1 MGRRVKIY
9 KKELDKKMTYSYNFT
24 YRGTYRGTQ
33 RNGGKKMKKSLA
45 MLMTLLFVLLGT
57 TAWAQSYTAGVYT
70 AQANGNNGP
79 VTVEVEVSDA
89 EILSVKV
96 TEHAETAGL
105 SDTPI
110 ERIPAKIVEGQTLA
124 VDTVSG
130 ATNTSNAILKAAE
143 DALAQA
149 GADIEALKAVQ
160 EKDETAGETAERH
173 VQALVIGAGGSGLA
187 AAITLQEQG
196 IETLVVDKMANAGGA
211 TALTGALIN
220 GGCSKQQDKRGVTDD
235 VQTMFMDAMVYGSFQ
250 NDARM
255 TWLMVN
261 NTGDS
266 VDWLHDTV
274 GVEFEEAINHFPE
287 HTNDRAFYPKGKQP
301 GYLTGTMEQ
310 HYLSNGGEL
319 LLETRA
325 QHLLTEDGRVIGAS
339 CSTADGTLNIYA
351 DVTLLATGGYGASVA
366 LRPADQM
373 GTLFYGAS
381 ASTGD
386 GIIMAEEVG
395 AMTHY
400 MQYLKSYPQGIEK
413 PLDGG
418 NITADGTTFRGNA
431 YISPLASQAVTL
443 NDGAIYVNVEGERC
457 MNENMDFVSI
467 KKVTQKQT
475 DMTVYLVMDQK
486 GYDNW
491 MGMMEVSAGLTP
503 EIVAP
508 WLDADDGKPVFR
520 KGATVEEAAAKAG
533 IDAEKLSA
541 TVAHFNEMVASG
553 KDDDFGRAEMS
564 VGLDSDG
571 PIYIV
576 EQRLRMATSLGGL
589 KTSTSFEVYDEN
601 EQAIDGLYACGE
613 VIGGVHGDE
622 SMPSNCVAW
631 AVTSGRLAAK
641 AAADAVKA
649 K

>member
-1 MGRRVKIY
+1 
-9 KKELDKKMTYSYNFT
+9 
-24 YRGTYRGTQ
+24 
-33 RNGGKKMKKSLA
+33 MKKSLA
-45 MLMTLLFVLLGT
+45 MLMTLLLVLLGT

-160 EKDETAGETAERH
+160 EKDETVGETAERH

-220 GGCSKQQDKRGVTDD
+220 GGCSKQQAERGVTDD

-287 HTNDRAFYPKGKQP
+287 HTNDRAFYPKGKLP

-443 NDGAIYVNVEGERC
+443 NDGAISVNVEGERC

>member
-1 MGRRVKIY
+1 
-9 KKELDKKMTYSYNFT
+9 
-24 YRGTYRGTQ
+24 
-33 RNGGKKMKKSLA
+33 MKKSLA

-70 AQANGNNGP
+70 AQANGNNGS

-149 GADIEALKAVQ
+149 GADIEALKVVQ

-187 AAITLQEQG
+187 AAITLQERG

-220 GGCSKQQDKRGVTDD
+220 GGCSKQQAERGVTDD

-287 HTNDRAFYPKGKQP
+287 HTNDRAFYPKGKLP

>member
-1 MGRRVKIY
+1 
-9 KKELDKKMTYSYNFT
+9 
-24 YRGTYRGTQ
+24 
-33 RNGGKKMKKSLA
+33 MKKSLA

-220 GGCSKQQDKRGVTDD
+220 GGCSKQQAERGVTDD

-287 HTNDRAFYPKGKQP
+287 HTNDRAFYPKGKLP

-366 LRPADQM
+366 LRPADQT

-381 ASTGD
+381 SSTGD

-486 GYDNW
+486 GYDKW

>member
-1 MGRRVKIY
+1 
-9 KKELDKKMTYSYNFT
+9 
-24 YRGTYRGTQ
+24 
-33 RNGGKKMKKSLA
+33 MKKSLA

-79 VTVEVEVSDA
+79 VTFEVEVSDA

-220 GGCSKQQDKRGVTDD
+220 GGCSKQQAERGVTDD

-287 HTNDRAFYPKGKQP
+287 HTNDRAFYPKGKLP

-381 ASTGD
+381 SSTGD

>member
-1 MGRRVKIY
+1 
-9 KKELDKKMTYSYNFT
+9 
-24 YRGTYRGTQ
+24 
-33 RNGGKKMKKSLA
+33 MKKSLA
-45 MLMTLLFVLLGT
+45 MLMTLLFVLWGT

-220 GGCSKQQDKRGVTDD
+220 GGCSKQQAERGVTDD

-287 HTNDRAFYPKGKQP
+287 HTNDRAFYPKGKLP

-486 GYDNW
+486 GYDKW

>member
-1 MGRRVKIY
+1 
-9 KKELDKKMTYSYNFT
+9 
-24 YRGTYRGTQ
+24 
-33 RNGGKKMKKSLA
+33 MKKSLA

-57 TAWAQSYTAGVYT
+57 TAWAQSYMAGVYT

-220 GGCSKQQDKRGVTDD
+220 GGCSKQQAERGVTDD

-287 HTNDRAFYPKGKQP
+287 HTNDRAFYPKGKLP

-381 ASTGD
+381 SSTGD

-486 GYDNW
+486 GYDKW

>member
-1 MGRRVKIY
+1 
-9 KKELDKKMTYSYNFT
+9 
-24 YRGTYRGTQ
+24 
-33 RNGGKKMKKSLA
+33 MKKSLA
-45 MLMTLLFVLLGT
+45 MLMTLLLVLLGT
-57 TAWAQSYTAGVYT
+57 TAWAQSYKAGVYT

-220 GGCSKQQDKRGVTDD
+220 GGCSKQQAERGVTDD

-287 HTNDRAFYPKGKQP
+287 HTNDRAFYPKGKLP

-381 ASTGD
+381 SSTGD

>member
-1 MGRRVKIY
+1 M
-9 KKELDKKMTYSYNFT
+9 
-24 YRGTYRGTQ
+24 
-33 RNGGKKMKKSLA
+33 
-45 MLMTLLFVLLGT
+45 
-57 TAWAQSYTAGVYT
+57 YT

-220 GGCSKQQDKRGVTDD
+220 GGCSKQQAERGVTDD
-235 VQTMFMDAMVYGSFQ
+235 VQSMLMAAMVYGSFQ

-287 HTNDRAFYPKGKQP
+287 HTNDRAFYPKGKLP

>member
-1 MGRRVKIY
+1 
-9 KKELDKKMTYSYNFT
+9 
-24 YRGTYRGTQ
+24 
-33 RNGGKKMKKSLA
+33 

-220 GGCSKQQDKRGVTDD
+220 GGCSKQQAERGVTDD

-381 ASTGD
+381 SSTGD

-486 GYDNW
+486 GYDKW

>member
-1 MGRRVKIY
+1 
-9 KKELDKKMTYSYNFT
+9 
-24 YRGTYRGTQ
+24 
-33 RNGGKKMKKSLA
+33 MKKSLA

-220 GGCSKQQDKRGVTDD
+220 GGCSKQQAERGVTDD

-413 PLDGG
+413 PLEGG

-601 EQAIDGLYACGE
+601 EQVIDGLYACGE

>member
-1 MGRRVKIY
+1 
-9 KKELDKKMTYSYNFT
+9 
-24 YRGTYRGTQ
+24 
-33 RNGGKKMKKSLA
+33 MKKSLA

-220 GGCSKQQDKRGVTDD
+220 GGCSKQQAERGVTDD

-553 KDDDFGRAEMS
+553 KDDDVGRAEMS

>member
-1 MGRRVKIY
+1 
-9 KKELDKKMTYSYNFT
+9 
-24 YRGTYRGTQ
+24 
-33 RNGGKKMKKSLA
+33 MKKSLA

-124 VDTVSG
+124 VDTISG

-220 GGCSKQQDKRGVTDD
+220 GGCSKQQAERGVTDD

>member
-1 MGRRVKIY
+1 
-9 KKELDKKMTYSYNFT
+9 
-24 YRGTYRGTQ
+24 
-33 RNGGKKMKKSLA
+33 MKKSLA

-160 EKDETAGETAERH
+160 EKDETAGKTAERH

-220 GGCSKQQDKRGVTDD
+220 GGCSKQQAERGVTDD

>member
-1 MGRRVKIY
+1 
-9 KKELDKKMTYSYNFT
+9 
-24 YRGTYRGTQ
+24 
-33 RNGGKKMKKSLA
+33 MKKSLA

-220 GGCSKQQDKRGVTDD
+220 GGCSKQQAERGVTDD

-418 NITADGTTFRGNA
+418 NIMADGTTFRGNA

>member
-1 MGRRVKIY
+1 
-9 KKELDKKMTYSYNFT
+9 
-24 YRGTYRGTQ
+24 
-33 RNGGKKMKKSLA
+33 MKKSMA
-45 MLMTLLFVLLGT
+45 MLLTLLLVLFGT

-79 VTVEVEVSDA
+79 VTVEVEVNDS
-89 EILSVKV
+89 EILNVRV
-96 TEHAETAGL
+96 TDHAETAGL
-105 SDTPI
+105 SDAPI
-110 ERIPAKIVEGQTLA
+110 ERIPAEIVEGQTLA

-149 GADIEALKAVQ
+149 GADIEALKVVK
-160 EKDETAGETAERH
+160 EKTDAACEVTERH

-196 IETLVVDKMANAGGA
+196 VETLVVDKMASAGGA

-220 GGCSKQQDKRGVTDD
+220 GGCSKQQAERGVTDD
-235 VQTMFMDAMVYGSFQ
+235 VQTMFMDAMEYGSFE

-274 GVEFEEAINHFPE
+274 GVEFEDVINHFPE
-287 HTNDRAFYPKGKQP
+287 HTNDRAFYPKGKLP

-310 HYLSNGGEL
+310 YYRSNGGEL

-325 QHLLTEDGRVIGAS
+325 QHLLTENGRVVGAS
-339 CSTADGTLNIYA
+339 CSTTDGVLNIYA

-366 LRPADQM
+366 LRPENQM

-431 YISPLASQAVTL
+431 YISPLASQAATL

-486 GYDNW
+486 GFDNW
-491 MGMMEVSAGLTP
+491 MAKMEVSAGLTQ
-503 EIVAP
+503 EIVEP
-508 WLDADDGKPVFR
+508 WLDATEGKPVFR
-520 KGATVEEAAAKAG
+520 RGATVEEAAEKAG
-533 IDAEKLSA
+533 INAEKLSE
-541 TVAHFNEMVASG
+541 TVAHFNDMVAAG

-564 VGLDSDG
+564 VGLDLDG
-571 PIYIV
+571 QIYIV

-601 EQAIDGLYACGE
+601 EQVIDGLYACGE
-613 VIGGVHGDE
+613 IIGGVHGDE

-649 K
+649 E

>member
-1 MGRRVKIY
+1 
-9 KKELDKKMTYSYNFT
+9 
-24 YRGTYRGTQ
+24 
-33 RNGGKKMKKSLA
+33 MKKSLA

-220 GGCSKQQDKRGVTDD
+220 GGCSKQQAERGVTDD

-287 HTNDRAFYPKGKQP
+287 HTNDRAFYPKGKLP

-491 MGMMEVSAGLTP
+491 MAMMEVSAGLTP

-508 WLDADDGKPVFR
+508 WLDADEGKPVFR

>member
-1 MGRRVKIY
+1 
-9 KKELDKKMTYSYNFT
+9 
-24 YRGTYRGTQ
+24 
-33 RNGGKKMKKSLA
+33 MKKSLA

-160 EKDETAGETAERH
+160 KKDETAGETAERH

-220 GGCSKQQDKRGVTDD
+220 GGCSKQQAERGVTDD

-486 GYDNW
+486 GYDKW

>member
-1 MGRRVKIY
+1 
-9 KKELDKKMTYSYNFT
+9 
-24 YRGTYRGTQ
+24 
-33 RNGGKKMKKSLA
+33 MKKSLA

-149 GADIEALKAVQ
+149 GVDIEALKAVQ

-220 GGCSKQQDKRGVTDD
+220 GGCSKQQAERGVTDD

-287 HTNDRAFYPKGKQP
+287 HTNDRAFYPKGKLP

>member
-1 MGRRVKIY
+1 
-9 KKELDKKMTYSYNFT
+9 
-24 YRGTYRGTQ
+24 
-33 RNGGKKMKKSLA
+33 MKKSLA

-220 GGCSKQQDKRGVTDD
+220 GGCSKQQAERGVTDD

-381 ASTGD
+381 SSTGD

-486 GYDNW
+486 GYDK

>member
-1 MGRRVKIY
+1 
-9 KKELDKKMTYSYNFT
+9 
-24 YRGTYRGTQ
+24 
-33 RNGGKKMKKSLA
+33 MKKSMA
-45 MLMTLLFVLLGT
+45 MLLTLLLVLLGT

-220 GGCSKQQDKRGVTDD
+220 GGCSKQQAERGVTDD

-287 HTNDRAFYPKGKQP
+287 HTNDRAFYPKGKLP

-491 MGMMEVSAGLTP
+491 MAMMEVSAGLTP

-541 TVAHFNEMVASG
+541 TVAHFNEMVAAG

-571 PIYIV
+571 PIYII

-601 EQAIDGLYACGE
+601 EQVIDGLYACGE

>member
-1 MGRRVKIY
+1 
-9 KKELDKKMTYSYNFT
+9 
-24 YRGTYRGTQ
+24 
-33 RNGGKKMKKSLA
+33 MKKSMA
-45 MLMTLLFVLLGT
+45 MLLTLLLVLFGT

-79 VTVEVEVSDA
+79 VTVEVEVNDS
-89 EILSVKV
+89 EILNVRV
-96 TEHAETAGL
+96 TDHAETAGL
-105 SDTPI
+105 SDAPI
-110 ERIPAKIVEGQTLA
+110 ERIPAEIVEGQTLA

-149 GADIEALKAVQ
+149 GADVEALKVAK
-160 EKDETAGETAERH
+160 EKTDAACEVTERH

-196 IETLVVDKMANAGGA
+196 VETLVVDKMASAGGA

-220 GGCSKQQDKRGVTDD
+220 GGCSKQQAERGVTDD
-235 VQTMFMDAMVYGSFQ
+235 VQTMFMDAMEYGSFE

-274 GVEFEEAINHFPE
+274 GVEFEDVINHFPE
-287 HTNDRAFYPKGKQP
+287 HTNDRAFYPKGKLP
-301 GYLTGTMEQ
+301 GDLTGTMEQ
-310 HYLSNGGEL
+310 YYRSNGGEL

-325 QHLLTEDGRVIGAS
+325 QHLLTENGRVVGAS
-339 CSTADGTLNIYA
+339 CSTTDGVLNIYA

-366 LRPADQM
+366 LRPENQM

-431 YISPLASQAVTL
+431 YISPLASQAATL

-486 GYDNW
+486 GFDNW
-491 MGMMEVSAGLTP
+491 MAKMEVSAGLTQ
-503 EIVAP
+503 EIVEP
-508 WLDADDGKPVFR
+508 WLDATEGKPVFR
-520 KGATVEEAAAKAG
+520 RGATVEEAAEKAG
-533 IDAEKLSA
+533 INAEKLSE
-541 TVAHFNEMVASG
+541 TVAHFNDMVAAG

-564 VGLDSDG
+564 VGLDLDG
-571 PIYIV
+571 QIYIV

-601 EQAIDGLYACGE
+601 EQVIDGLYACGE
-613 VIGGVHGDE
+613 IIGGVHGDE

-649 K
+649 E

>member
-1 MGRRVKIY
+1 
-9 KKELDKKMTYSYNFT
+9 
-24 YRGTYRGTQ
+24 
-33 RNGGKKMKKSLA
+33 MKKSLA

-79 VTVEVEVSDA
+79 VTVEVEVSDT

-173 VQALVIGAGGSGLA
+173 VQALVIGAGGSSLA

-220 GGCSKQQDKRGVTDD
+220 GGCSKQQAERGVTDD

-486 GYDNW
+486 GYDKW

>member
-1 MGRRVKIY
+1 
-9 KKELDKKMTYSYNFT
+9 
-24 YRGTYRGTQ
+24 
-33 RNGGKKMKKSLA
+33 MKKSLA

-220 GGCSKQQDKRGVTDD
+220 GGCSKQQAERGVTDD

-373 GTLFYGAS
+373 GTLFYGVS

-486 GYDNW
+486 GYDKW

>member
-1 MGRRVKIY
+1 
-9 KKELDKKMTYSYNFT
+9 
-24 YRGTYRGTQ
+24 
-33 RNGGKKMKKSLA
+33 MKKSLA
-45 MLMTLLFVLLGT
+45 MWMTLLFVLLGT

-220 GGCSKQQDKRGVTDD
+220 GGCSKQQAERGVTDD

-381 ASTGD
+381 SSTGD

-486 GYDNW
+486 GYDKW

>member
-1 MGRRVKIY
+1 
-9 KKELDKKMTYSYNFT
+9 
-24 YRGTYRGTQ
+24 
-33 RNGGKKMKKSLA
+33 MKKSLA

-89 EILSVKV
+89 EILNVKV

-220 GGCSKQQDKRGVTDD
+220 GGCSKQQAERGVTDD

-287 HTNDRAFYPKGKQP
+287 HTNDRAFYPKGKLP

>member
-1 MGRRVKIY
+1 
-9 KKELDKKMTYSYNFT
+9 
-24 YRGTYRGTQ
+24 
-33 RNGGKKMKKSLA
+33 MKKSLA

-160 EKDETAGETAERH
+160 EKDETSGETAERH

-220 GGCSKQQDKRGVTDD
+220 GGCSKQQAERGVTDD

-287 HTNDRAFYPKGKQP
+287 HTNDRAFYPKGKLP

-486 GYDNW
+486 GYDKW

>member
-1 MGRRVKIY
+1 
-9 KKELDKKMTYSYNFT
+9 
-24 YRGTYRGTQ
+24 
-33 RNGGKKMKKSLA
+33 MKKSLA

-220 GGCSKQQDKRGVTDD
+220 GGCSKQQAERGVTDD

-287 HTNDRAFYPKGKQP
+287 HTNDRAFYPKGKLP

-457 MNENMDFVSI
+457 MNENRDFVSI

>member
-1 MGRRVKIY
+1 
-9 KKELDKKMTYSYNFT
+9 
-24 YRGTYRGTQ
+24 
-33 RNGGKKMKKSLA
+33 MKKSLA

-220 GGCSKQQDKRGVTDD
+220 GGCSKQQAERGVTDD

-381 ASTGD
+381 SSTGD

-486 GYDNW
+486 GYDKW

-520 KGATVEEAAAKAG
+520 KGATVEEATAKAG

>member
-1 MGRRVKIY
+1 
-9 KKELDKKMTYSYNFT
+9 
-24 YRGTYRGTQ
+24 
-33 RNGGKKMKKSLA
+33 MKKSLA

-70 AQANGNNGP
+70 AHANGNNGP

-130 ATNTSNAILKAAE
+130 ATNTSNAILKAAQ

-220 GGCSKQQDKRGVTDD
+220 GGCSKQQAERGVTDD

-287 HTNDRAFYPKGKQP
+287 HTNDRAFYPKGKLP

>member
-1 MGRRVKIY
+1 
-9 KKELDKKMTYSYNFT
+9 
-24 YRGTYRGTQ
+24 
-33 RNGGKKMKKSLA
+33 MKKSLA

-187 AAITLQEQG
+187 AAITLQEQE

-220 GGCSKQQDKRGVTDD
+220 GGCSKQQAERGVTDD

-287 HTNDRAFYPKGKQP
+287 HTNDRAFYPKGKLP

-601 EQAIDGLYACGE
+601 EQVIDGLYACGE

>member
-1 MGRRVKIY
+1 
-9 KKELDKKMTYSYNFT
+9 
-24 YRGTYRGTQ
+24 
-33 RNGGKKMKKSLA
+33 MKKSLA

-220 GGCSKQQDKRGVTDD
+220 GGCSKQQAERGVKDD

-589 KTSTSFEVYDEN
+589 KTSTSFEVYDVN

>member
-1 MGRRVKIY
+1 
-9 KKELDKKMTYSYNFT
+9 
-24 YRGTYRGTQ
+24 
-33 RNGGKKMKKSLA
+33 MKKSLA

-79 VTVEVEVSDA
+79 VTVEVEVSDT

-220 GGCSKQQDKRGVTDD
+220 GGCSKQQAERGVTDD

>member
-1 MGRRVKIY
+1 
-9 KKELDKKMTYSYNFT
+9 
-24 YRGTYRGTQ
+24 
-33 RNGGKKMKKSLA
+33 MKKSLA

-220 GGCSKQQDKRGVTDD
+220 GGCSKQQAERGVTDD

-381 ASTGD
+381 SSTGD

-486 GYDNW
+486 GYDKW

-553 KDDDFGRAEMS
+553 KDDDFGRADMS

-589 KTSTSFEVYDEN
+589 KTSTSFEVSDEN
-601 EQAIDGLYACGE
+601 EQAIDGLDACGE

>member
-1 MGRRVKIY
+1 
-9 KKELDKKMTYSYNFT
+9 
-24 YRGTYRGTQ
+24 
-33 RNGGKKMKKSLA
+33 MKKSLA

-160 EKDETAGETAERH
+160 EKDETEGETAERH

-220 GGCSKQQDKRGVTDD
+220 GGCSKQQAERGVTDD

-287 HTNDRAFYPKGKQP
+287 HTNDRAFYPKGKLP

>member
-1 MGRRVKIY
+1 
-9 KKELDKKMTYSYNFT
+9 
-24 YRGTYRGTQ
+24 
-33 RNGGKKMKKSLA
+33 MKKSLA

-220 GGCSKQQDKRGVTDD
+220 GGCSKQQAERGVTDD

-287 HTNDRAFYPKGKQP
+287 HTNDRAFYPKGKLP

-381 ASTGD
+381 SSTGD

-486 GYDNW
+486 GYDKW

-553 KDDDFGRAEMS
+553 KDDDFGRAGMS

>member
-1 MGRRVKIY
+1 
-9 KKELDKKMTYSYNFT
+9 
-24 YRGTYRGTQ
+24 
-33 RNGGKKMKKSLA
+33 MKKSLA

-220 GGCSKQQDKRGVTDD
+220 GGCSKQQAERGVTDD

-255 TWLMVN
+255 TWLLVN

-287 HTNDRAFYPKGKQP
+287 HTNNRAFYPKGKQP

>member
-1 MGRRVKIY
+1 
-9 KKELDKKMTYSYNFT
+9 
-24 YRGTYRGTQ
+24 
-33 RNGGKKMKKSLA
+33 MKKSLV

-220 GGCSKQQDKRGVTDD
+220 GGCSKQQAERGVTDD

-486 GYDNW
+486 GYDKW

>member
-1 MGRRVKIY
+1 
-9 KKELDKKMTYSYNFT
+9 
-24 YRGTYRGTQ
+24 
-33 RNGGKKMKKSLA
+33 MKKSLA

-220 GGCSKQQDKRGVTDD
+220 GGCSKQQAERGVTDD

-255 TWLMVN
+255 TWLLVN

-486 GYDNW
+486 GYDKW

>member
-1 MGRRVKIY
+1 
-9 KKELDKKMTYSYNFT
+9 
-24 YRGTYRGTQ
+24 
-33 RNGGKKMKKSLA
+33 MKKSLA

-160 EKDETAGETAERH
+160 EKDETADETAERH

-220 GGCSKQQDKRGVTDD
+220 GGCSKQQAERGVTDD

-381 ASTGD
+381 SSTGD

-467 KKVTQKQT
+467 KKGTQKQT

-486 GYDNW
+486 GYDKW

>member
-1 MGRRVKIY
+1 
-9 KKELDKKMTYSYNFT
+9 
-24 YRGTYRGTQ
+24 
-33 RNGGKKMKKSLA
+33 MKKSLA

-79 VTVEVEVSDA
+79 VTVEVEVSDT

-143 DALAQA
+143 DALTQA

-220 GGCSKQQDKRGVTDD
+220 GGCSKQQAERGVTDD

-381 ASTGD
+381 SSTGD

-486 GYDNW
+486 GYDKW

-571 PIYIV
+571 PIYII